1 MKSGAWF
8 GWIAFAIT
16 GVSGLASVVFS
27 FMLFATD
34 FGLILAA
41 IAAGKM
47 HFQSALFTYG
57 LWFVFHFGLHNYHLA
72 LLDTAYLTHT
82 FFVSEFVVI
91 HAIFVLGLLI
101 GVASLKRGSSPQ
113 GTV

>member
-34 FGLILAA
+34 FALILAA
-41 IAAGKM
+41 VAAAKKS
-47 HFQSALFTYG
+47 FRSALFTYG
-57 LWFVFHFGLHNYHLA
+57 LWFIFRFGLHQYHFA
-72 LLDTAYLTHT
+72 LLDTTNHAHD
-82 FFVSEFVVI
+82 FVVIEFVVI
-91 HAIFVLGLLI
+91 HAIFVLGFLI
-101 GVASLKRGSSPQ
+101 GLASYLKTRLRD
-113 GTV
+113 VV